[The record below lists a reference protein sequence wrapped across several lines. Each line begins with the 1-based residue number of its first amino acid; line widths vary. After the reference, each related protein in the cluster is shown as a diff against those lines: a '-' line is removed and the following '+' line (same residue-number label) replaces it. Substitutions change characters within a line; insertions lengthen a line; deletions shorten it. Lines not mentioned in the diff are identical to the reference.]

1 MVLREYTIISL
12 NYNIGFLWSLISPRI
27 NQLLVFMYHFLN
39 PHFFLHFLQ
48 STSIFQ
54 HIFSKNFLAKKQI
67 NCFQMN
73 TQVVF
78 TISLKS
84 QFFLLFSLFLLLFM
98 DLLHFLILF
107 MDFTVLFQLLF
118 SFIYSTFSKKIDKL
132 FPNEHLGC
140 VYHQLK
146 KLVFLLFS
154 LFLLLFMDLLHF
166 LILFLDFT
174 ILFQLSFSFNYSTFN
189 KKFSISV
196 K

>member
-1 MVLREYTIISL
+1 MLRTQGSLMNQLNYRKIIRYFWSIINTYSSSHMNDRSHHEFGGTYYSCERREYAFIVLREYTIISL

-27 NQLLVFMYHFLN
+27 NQLLVFMYNFFK

-107 MDFTVLFQLLF
+107 MGFTVLFQLLF
-118 SFIYSTFSKKIDKL
+118 SFIYSTFSKK
-132 FPNEHLGC
+132 
-140 VYHQLK
+140 
-146 KLVFLLFS
+146 
-154 LFLLLFMDLLHF
+154 
-166 LILFLDFT
+166 
-174 ILFQLSFSFNYSTFN
+174 
-189 KKFSISV
+189 FSISV